1 MDIREPW
8 TFGAA
13 TVLPRAWPAVATNIP
28 SRTTL
33 DVQPVVID
41 LHCQTMKDFEMIDDL
56 ATRVR
61 NVVALHLGV
70 EPEQVVEHS
79 SFIDDLDADSLDI
92 VELVMAFEEEFG
104 IEIPDHDAER
114 ILTVEDAISHIRSVK
129 AGDGSFPAAGR

>member
-1 MDIREPW
+1 
-8 TFGAA
+8 
-13 TVLPRAWPAVATNIP
+13 
-28 SRTTL
+28 
-33 DVQPVVID
+33 
-41 LHCQTMKDFEMIDDL
+41 MIDDL